1 MNVAFILRPRPLF
14 SRNLLSRRPLSRRPI
29 SLPLSSL
36 SQRPTPQMP
45 LPVNG
50 IMDQRMDFVMAKII
64 ELNKSV
70 AKIDVQLWYLNA
82 GVGGICI
89 GGLMLLG

>member
-1 MNVAFILRPRPLF
+1 
-14 SRNLLSRRPLSRRPI
+14 
-29 SLPLSSL
+29 
-36 SQRPTPQMP
+36 MP